1 MGFRPQQAP
10 PSPGLGKRAGAERS
24 LDPTASSTGSS
35 RLSSPGTPGASSQ
48 LLPSLLQPYL
58 LPKRKGS
65 RCAWF
70 VWPKQGGTA
79 RKQSSESPGAPL
91 GVPCSFWL
99 HWVPGSSVASP
110 ASQGQQVSVCAPLP
124 RCPSTLGLAE
134 DPCRLPLSPDFS
146 GCFL

>member
-10 PSPGLGKRAGAERS
+10 PSPGLGRREPALSAP

-48 LLPSLLQPYL
+48 LLPSLLQPYQSQ
-58 LPKRKGS
+58 KRKGS

-70 VWPKQGGTA
+70 VWPKQGRRA

-99 HWVPGSSVASP
+99 RRFVSLVAGESRPTGQCAGAPPSLSFYLRPG
-110 ASQGQQVSVCAPLP
+110 
-124 RCPSTLGLAE
+124 
-134 DPCRLPLSPDFS
+134 
-146 GCFL
+146 